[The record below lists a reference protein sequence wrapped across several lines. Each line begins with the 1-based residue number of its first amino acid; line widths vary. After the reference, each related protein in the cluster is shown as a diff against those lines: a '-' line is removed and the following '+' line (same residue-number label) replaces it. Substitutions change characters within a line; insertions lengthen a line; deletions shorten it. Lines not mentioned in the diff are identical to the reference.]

1 MKCLACLMNHE
12 NCRGEATQY
21 GVLTP
26 IISQVLLLVNSLN
39 TGLWLA
45 NLYPGLSLQ
54 CSGHKWDASLV
65 LTGHCCQEK
74 LFSFK
79 VLLSWKVKRISLS
92 AEPNHFNWSASMTS
106 FFERKN
112 LLKQINNWLLSQS
125 DPVSHKLSP
134 RVSHVV
140 SPGVNLAQKIVTLIK
155 CFLFYCTLLPNWK
168 LPFFIPKSE
177 QSRVIPVYSL
187 HTYSLHQPWVR
198 EKRNPGREEK
208 CRNK

>member
-106 FFERKN
+106 FFEEKKICYN
-112 LLKQINNWLLSQS
+112 
-125 DPVSHKLSP
+125 KLIA
-134 RVSHVV
+134 
-140 SPGVNLAQKIVTLIK
+140 G
-155 CFLFYCTLLPNWK
+155 C
-168 LPFFIPKSE
+168 
-177 QSRVIPVYSL
+177 
-187 HTYSLHQPWVR
+187 
-198 EKRNPGREEK
+198 
-208 CRNK
+208 CRNQTPSLINCHHVCHMWFPPELIWHKKL